1 MKLVPI
7 GEILEI
13 STPKRFA
20 YPHVAARGNDEGLD
34 FVRVLPGVF
43 PQRPS
48 DFEALVDTRELCYL
62 QLPIGPLVRMKYA
75 VRAGNII
82 REFITRPESMREA
95 QFGPEGLR
103 GWHIIDTRTL
113 KRTFV
118 RTLSADQKKLS
129 TYGIPTFDG
138 LLAIIETGIPTEEW
152 DWELRKKPE

>member
-1 MKLVPI
+1 MKLIPI
-7 GEILEI
+7 GEILEV
-13 STPKRFA
+13 STRKGFA
-20 YPHVAARGNDEGLD
+20 YLHVAARGNDEGFD

-62 QLPIGPLVRMKYA
+62 QLPPGPLVRMKYA
-75 VRAGNII
+75 VRAGNIV
-82 REFITRPESMREA
+82 RDHLKRPDFMRDA

-129 TYGIPTFDG
+129 AYGMPTFVG
-138 LLAIIETGIPTEEW
+138 LLAIIETGLPTEEW
-152 DWELRKKPE
+152 DWGLRKKPE